1 MFSRA
6 LAVLIAP
13 WLPTAALI
21 LSLGPAHTVNDLLAG
36 SLAVVLSAF
45 ALVSRRVSVAVGLV
59 AGWVAL
65 AGLIFPSTLLEKVVA
80 VSWGVTMF
88 TCVAGPFSESPRVDR
103 IAALPATPPASVPTE
118 GGLPLAA

>member
-6 LAVLIAP
+6 LAILIAP

-21 LSLGPAHTVNDLLAG
+21 LSLGPAHTANDLIAG

-45 ALVSRRVSVAVGLV
+45 SLAGRRVTVAVGMV

-65 AGLIFPSTLLEKVVA
+65 TGFIFPSTLLEKVVA

-88 TCVAGPFSESPRVDR
+88 TCAAGPFSASPRVHR
-103 IAALPATPPASVPTE
+103 LVSLPATPPASVPEE
-118 GGLPLAA
+118 GGIPLAA